1 MTNRFPLLILIIA
14 SLGFIFNVQAIGT
27 VQHQSITPELN
38 DVTLDM
44 QTSEE
49 EETKKKKE
57 EEEEEEP
64 DC

>member
-14 SLGFIFNVQAIGT
+14 IFGFIFNAQAIGE
-27 VQHQSITPELN
+27 VRHQTIALELN